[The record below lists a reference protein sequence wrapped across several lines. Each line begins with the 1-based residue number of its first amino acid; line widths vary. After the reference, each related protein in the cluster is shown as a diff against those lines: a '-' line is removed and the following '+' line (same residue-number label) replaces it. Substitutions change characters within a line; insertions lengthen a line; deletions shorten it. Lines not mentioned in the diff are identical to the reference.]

1 MKSII
6 LVLLVLVALS
16 TQLFAQDLTWRDD
29 IKPIVDTR
37 CAVCHGADAPE
48 FNDWMLLGD
57 DKRESVPPRMDSY
70 PAFMSY
76 VVWPATGAMMRRL
89 DDGTSAGKAG
99 NMYVHLGDDDQERAK
114 NFQTIKTWL
123 GDGAWNLNRWKQ
135 RKEVPGVT
143 KAQLEAIKAKY

>member
-1 MKSII
+1 MKTII

-29 IKPIVDTR
+29 IKPIIDSR
-37 CAVCHGADAPE
+37 CVACHGADAPE

-57 DKRESVPPRMDSY
+57 DKRESVAPRMDSY

-123 GDGAWNLNRWKQ
+123 GDGAWNLNRWQQ

-143 KAQLEAIKAKY
+143 KAQLEAIKARY

>member
-57 DKRESVPPRMDSY
+57 DKRETVSPRMDSY

-99 NMYVHLGDDDQERAK
+99 NMYVHLGDDDQQRAK
-114 NFQTIKTWL
+114 NFQIIKTWL

-143 KAQLEAIKAKY
+143 KVQLEAIKAKY